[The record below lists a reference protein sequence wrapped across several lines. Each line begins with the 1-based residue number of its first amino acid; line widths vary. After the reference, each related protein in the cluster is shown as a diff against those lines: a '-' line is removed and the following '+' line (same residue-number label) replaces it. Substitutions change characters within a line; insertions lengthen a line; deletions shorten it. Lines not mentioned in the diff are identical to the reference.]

1 MADGQIKGKHYRLT
15 EVVDSGG
22 LTNHL
27 VIKLCFCFALKLRF
41 KF

>member
-22 LTNHL
+22 LTNL
-27 VIKLCFCFALKLRF
+27 TYQSNFAFVLL
-41 KF
+41 